1 MEWYLIYFDL
11 ITTEILHYFG
21 NNLSSNLINAQ
32 IIGGRFYNLETII
45 LVKGTEIVLEYEF
58 SANEIFYLNML
69 QPEEINI
76 IHIWDL
82 KYMEDITS
90 NIRSASNPIFLGKI
104 NGISSVFY
112 CKYDYVNMIIKNHIT
127 QYFIENST
135 DPVQLEVNDVLST
148 SQSLFFFRQK

>member
-1 MEWYLIYFDL
+1 
-11 ITTEILHYFG
+11 
-21 NNLSSNLINAQ
+21 
-32 IIGGRFYNLETII
+32 
-45 LVKGTEIVLEYEF
+45 
-58 SANEIFYLNML
+58 ML